1 MDQKLAYEVLGIEEN
16 TYIFN
21 ISLEYLKKQ
30 YRKMALKYHPD
41 KNGNTP
47 KSTLKFQQINEA
59 YEFLKREIIL
69 FEQFNQEELYSKNNE
84 NDNDNFNSSLYF
96 DILKEFMKTVFE
108 GTYNEVLSKVVKDI
122 IIAGKKITTTLFDE
136 LDKDTILH
144 IYSFLSNH
152 RTLLYLS
159 EEVLDTIR
167 EIVIKK
173 YNNVQIYK
181 LNPSINDLINNNVYK
196 LNINNEL
203 FLVPLW
209 NNESYYDSS
218 GCEIIVICEPELPSD
233 ITIDDDNNICVD
245 FTILLQDEL
254 YKLIQENEKLYVT
267 IGEKT
272 FPIPLSQLYMKK
284 EQFYRIKNEGLPKPQ
299 NDMYNISEKTDI
311 IVKIILV

>member
-1 MDQKLAYEVLGIEEN
+1 MDHKLAYEILGIEEN

-47 KSTLKFQQINEA
+47 NSTLKFQQINEA
-59 YEFLKREIIL
+59 YEFLKREIIISNKYCNAEDEDGDVKSDL
-69 FEQFNQEELYSKNNE
+69 K
-84 NDNDNFNSSLYF
+84 SSLYF

-108 GTYNEVLSKVVKDI
+108 GTYNELLSKVVKDI
-122 IIAGKKITTTLFDE
+122 IITGKKITATLFDE
-136 LDKDTILH
+136 LDKDTVLN
-144 IYSFLSNH
+144 IYTFLSNH
-152 RTLLYLS
+152 RSLLHLS
-159 EEVLDTIR
+159 EEVLELVR

-173 YNNVQIYK
+173 YDNVQIYK

-196 LNINNEL
+196 LHINDEL

-209 NNESYYDSS
+209 NNESYFDSS
-218 GCEIIVICEPELPSD
+218 GCEIIVICEPELPYD
-233 ITIDDDNNICVD
+233 ITVDEDNNICVD
-245 FTILLQDEL
+245 YSIVLQDEL

-267 IGEKT
+267 IGEKI
-272 FPIPLSQLYMKK
+272 FPIPLCHLYMKR
-284 EQFYRIKNEGLPKPQ
+284 EQFYRIKNEGLPKLQ

-311 IVKIILV
+311 IVKITLL

>member
-30 YRKMALKYHPD
+30 YRKMALRYHPD

-47 KSTLKFQQINEA
+47 DSTLKFQQINEA
-59 YEFLKREIIL
+59 YEYLKREIIISNKYCNYT
-69 FEQFNQEELYSKNNE
+69 EDVENE
-84 NDNDNFNSSLYF
+84 NTDSGLNSSLYF

-108 GTYNEVLSKVVKDI
+108 GTYNEILSKVVKDI
-122 IIAGKKITTTLFDE
+122 VITGKQITSKLFDE
-136 LDKDTILH
+136 LDKDTVLN

-152 RTLLYLS
+152 RLLLHLS
-159 EEVLDTIR
+159 EDVLDMIR
-167 EIVIKK
+167 GIVVKK
-173 YNNVQIYK
+173 YDNVQIYK

-196 LNINNEL
+196 LHVNNEL

-218 GCEIIVICEPELPSD
+218 GCEIIVICEPELPHD
-233 ITIDDDNNICVD
+233 ITIDEDNNICVD
-245 FTILLQDEL
+245 YSILLRDEL

-267 IGEKT
+267 IGGKI
-272 FPIPLSQLYMKK
+272 FPIPLSQLYMKS
-284 EQFYRIKNEGLPKPQ
+284 EQFYRIKNEGLPQAQ
-299 NDMYNISEKTDI
+299 NDIYNISDKTDI
-311 IVKIILV
+311 IVKINLL

>member
-1 MDQKLAYEVLGIEEN
+1 MDHKLAYEILGIEEN

-59 YEFLKREIIL
+59 YEYLKREIIIS
-69 FEQFNQEELYSKNNE
+69 NQYCNYAEDIDDGCGEPDL
-84 NDNDNFNSSLYF
+84 NSSLYF

-108 GTYNEVLSKVVKDI
+108 GTYNELLSKVVKDI
-122 IIAGKKITTTLFDE
+122 IITGKKITAKLFDE
-136 LDKDTILH
+136 LDKDTVLN

-152 RTLLYLS
+152 RLLLHLS
-159 EEVLDTIR
+159 EEVLELVR

-196 LNINNEL
+196 LHVNNEL

-209 NNESYYDSS
+209 NNESYFDSS
-218 GCEIIVICEPELPSD
+218 GCEIIVICEPELPYD
-233 ITIDDDNNICVD
+233 ITIDEDNNICVD
-245 FTILLQDEL
+245 YSIVLQDEL

-267 IGEKT
+267 IGEKI
-272 FPIPLSQLYMKK
+272 FPIPLCHLYMKR
-284 EQFYRIKNEGLPKPQ
+284 EQFYKIKNEGLPQAQ

-311 IVKIILV
+311 IVKITLL

>member
-1 MDQKLAYEVLGIEEN
+1 
-16 TYIFN
+16 
-21 ISLEYLKKQ
+21 
-30 YRKMALKYHPD
+30 MALKYHPD

-167 EIVIKK
+167 GIVIKK

-218 GCEIIVICEPELPSD
+218 GCEIIVICEPELPAD
-233 ITIDDDNNICVD
+233 ITIDEDNNICVD
-245 FTILLQDEL
+245 FSILLDDEL

-267 IGEKT
+267 IGGKI

-299 NDMYNISEKTDI
+299 KDMYDISEKTDI

>member
-1 MDQKLAYEVLGIEEN
+1 MDQKIAYEILGIEQN

-21 ISLEYLKKQ
+21 ITLEYLKKQ

-47 KSTLKFQQINEA
+47 ESTIKFQQINEA
-59 YEFLKREIIL
+59 YEYLKREIIIS
-69 FEQFNQEELYSKNNE
+69 NQYCNREDPEDETTSPDL
-84 NDNDNFNSSLYF
+84 NSSLYF

-108 GTYNEVLSKVVKDI
+108 GTYNEMLSKVVKDI
-122 IIAGKKITTTLFDE
+122 IITGKKITATLFDE
-136 LDKDTILH
+136 LDKDTVLN

-152 RTLLYLS
+152 RLLLHLS
-159 EEVLDTIR
+159 EDVLDMIR
-167 EIVIKK
+167 GIVVKK
-173 YNNVQIYK
+173 YDNVQIYK

-196 LNINNEL
+196 LHVNNEL

-218 GCEIIVICEPELPSD
+218 GCEIIVICEPELPYD
-233 ITIDDDNNICVD
+233 ITIDEDNNICVD
-245 FTILLQDEL
+245 YSILLRDDL

-267 IGEKT
+267 IGSKI
-272 FPIPLSQLYMKK
+272 FPIPLSELYMKR
-284 EQFYRIKNEGLPKPQ
+284 EQFYRIKNEGLPQSQ

-311 IVKIILV
+311 IVKIILL

>member
-1 MDQKLAYEVLGIEEN
+1 MDQKLAYEILGIEEN

-47 KSTLKFQQINEA
+47 VSTLKFQQINEA
-59 YEFLKREIIL
+59 YEYLKREIMISS
-69 FEQFNQEELYSKNNE
+69 QYCNSDIDDE
-84 NDNDNFNSSLYF
+84 NVDPDLKSSLYF

-108 GTYNEVLSKVVKDI
+108 GTYNEILSKVVKDVI
-122 IIAGKKITTTLFDE
+122 ITGKKITEKLFDE
-136 LDKDTILH
+136 LDKDTVLN

-152 RTLLYLS
+152 RTLLHLS
-159 EEVLDTIR
+159 EDVLDMIR
-167 EIVIKK
+167 GIVVKK
-173 YNNVQIYK
+173 YDNVQIYK

-196 LNINNEL
+196 LNVNNEL

-218 GCEIIVICEPELPSD
+218 GCEIIVICEPELPYN
-233 ITIDDDNNICVD
+233 ITIDEDNNICVD
-245 FTILLQDEL
+245 YSIVLKDEL
-254 YKLIQENEKLYVT
+254 YKLIQENEELYVA
-267 IGEKT
+267 IGEKI
-272 FPIPLSQLYMKK
+272 FPIPLSELYMKR
-284 EQFYRIKNEGLPKPQ
+284 EQFYRIKNEGLPQPQ

-311 IVKIILV
+311 IVKIILL